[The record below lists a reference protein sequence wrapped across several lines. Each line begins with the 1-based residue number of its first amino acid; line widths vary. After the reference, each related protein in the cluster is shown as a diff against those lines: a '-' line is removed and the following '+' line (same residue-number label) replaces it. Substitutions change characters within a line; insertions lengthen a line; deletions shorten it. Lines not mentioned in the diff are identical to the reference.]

1 MHFTEVLELE
11 EKMDQSSLSNEAV
24 NKYIEISTHLVNMED
39 VAAARKLLLAIGFTK
54 KSIEK
59 FIKMAKDNAEMQVSE
74 DFKLM
79 LKGKVSKRYLNWC
92 VIPIKQKYQN

>member
-79 LKGKVSKRYLNWC
+79 LKGKVSKKYLN
-92 VIPIKQKYQN
+92 

>member
-11 EKMDQSSLSNEAV
+11 EQIVQSCLSNEAV

-39 VAAARKLLLAIGFTK
+39 FAAARKLLLAIGFTK
-54 KSIEK
+54 KSVEK
-59 FIKMAKDNAEMQVSE
+59 FIKMAKHNAEMQVSE

-79 LKGKVSKRYLNWC
+79 LKGKVSKRYLN
-92 VIPIKQKYQN
+92 

>member
-11 EKMDQSSLSNEAV
+11 EQMAQSSLSNEAV

-79 LKGKVSKRYLNWC
+79 LKCKVSKKYLN
-92 VIPIKQKYQN
+92 

>member
-1 MHFTEVLELE
+1 MHFTQVLELE
-11 EKMDQSSLSNEAV
+11 EKMAQSSLSNEAV

-79 LKGKVSKRYLNWC
+79 LKGKVSKRYLNWG
-92 VIPIKQKYQN
+92 VIPVKQKY

>member
-1 MHFTEVLELE
+1 MHFTEVLEFE
-11 EKMDQSSLSNEAV
+11 EQMVQSSLSNEAV

-39 VAAARKLLLAIGFTK
+39 VVAARKLLLAIGFKK

-79 LKGKVSKRYLNWC
+79 LKGKVSKKYLN
-92 VIPIKQKYQN
+92 

>member
-11 EKMDQSSLSNEAV
+11 EQMAQSSLSNEAV

-59 FIKMAKDNAEMQVSE
+59 FIKMAKDNAKMQVSQ

-79 LKGKVSKRYLNWC
+79 LKGKVSKRYLN
-92 VIPIKQKYQN
+92 

>member
-11 EKMDQSSLSNEAV
+11 EQMAQSRLSNQAV
-24 NKYIEISTHLVNMED
+24 NQYIEISTHLINMED
-39 VAAARKLLLAIGFTK
+39 VSSARKLLLSVGFTK
-54 KSIEK
+54 KSVEK

-79 LKGKVSKRYLNWC
+79 LKGKVSKKYLN
-92 VIPIKQKYQN
+92 

>member
-11 EKMDQSSLSNEAV
+11 EKMAQSSLSNEAV

-54 KSIEK
+54 NSIEK

-79 LKGKVSKRYLNWC
+79 LKGKVSKKYLN
-92 VIPIKQKYQN
+92 

>member
-54 KSIEK
+54 KST
-59 FIKMAKDNAEMQVSE
+59 SC
-74 DFKLM
+74 
-79 LKGKVSKRYLNWC
+79 GT
-92 VIPIKQKYQN
+92 IPGIL

>member
-11 EKMDQSSLSNEAV
+11 EQMAQSSLSNEAV

-79 LKGKVSKRYLNWC
+79 LKGKVSKRYLN
-92 VIPIKQKYQN
+92 

>member
-1 MHFTEVLELE
+1 
-11 EKMDQSSLSNEAV
+11 MDQSSLSNEAV

-79 LKGKVSKRYLNWC
+79 LKGKVSKKYLN
-92 VIPIKQKYQN
+92 

>member
-79 LKGKVSKRYLNWC
+79 LKGKVSKRYLN
-92 VIPIKQKYQN
+92 

>member
-11 EKMDQSSLSNEAV
+11 EQIAQSSLSNEAV
-24 NKYIEISTHLVNMED
+24 NKYIEISTHLINMED
-39 VAAARKLLLAIGFTK
+39 VASARELLLAIGFKK

-79 LKGKVSKRYLNWC
+79 LKGKVSKKYLN
-92 VIPIKQKYQN
+92 

>member
-1 MHFTEVLELE
+1 MYFTEVLELE
-11 EKMDQSSLSNEAV
+11 EQMAQSSLSNEAV

-59 FIKMAKDNAEMQVSE
+59 FIKMAKDNAEMEVSE

-79 LKGKVSKRYLNWC
+79 LKGKVSKKYLN
-92 VIPIKQKYQN
+92 